1 MKKRLLAIV
10 FALFAVHAAIW
21 AQSGYCGDPNVN
33 GGKDIT
39 WELQSNTLIIS
50 GTGDMASWD
59 DLDARPWASFANSIQ
74 EVIIDGVTSVGA
86 GAFAKCENL
95 TSVHGNIKSIGDGA
109 FFGCINLKIDP
120 PIIAA
125 ADWIGIGAF
134 AECHSLEGFD
144 ESEYGGGH
152 SMLYLTASLVGEG
165 AFMNCPKIDWVAL
178 IGENQVIDRGAFYG
192 CTGLETLEV
201 GTGVKS
207 IGDEAFAACENLVKV
222 KIEAPV
228 PPMLGED
235 AFAGIHQDVEFII
248 DENLGVEV
256 MIAYA
261 NSDWAKYVD
270 VMSTTVESGYC
281 GDRNVNEGKDVT
293 WKLSLGGVLTISGVG
308 AMEDYGYVRV
318 VGGWAIEFDRSPW
331 CGDDRVTSVVVKEG
345 ITNIGDGAF
354 RECVKIES
362 VELPTSCTIIGDS
375 AFNCCSSLK
384 TIVIPEGVTSI
395 GNYAF
400 YGCAALDSIV
410 IPEGVTEIGEATFE
424 GCVSLKSVILPQTLE
439 KIGANAFAE
448 CLELAT
454 ITIPEGVTEIGGMT
468 FAACIS
474 LKSITLPKTLVNIES
489 FAFAECLELATIVIP
504 ENVVSIA
511 GRVFEHCP
519 KLSEVTCLNPIPPVL
534 GEDSFIAIS
543 PTAILR
549 VPEVEAYKA
558 SDWSQYF
565 PTIVDLNTDLSGI
578 NDLKIDD
585 NKSAGIYDLGGR
597 SVKNPIKGCIYI
609 VNGKATMW

>member
-1 MKKRLLAIV
+1 MKKKLLAIV
-10 FALFAVHAAIW
+10 FALFAVHAAVW

-33 GGKDIT
+33 GGKDVM
-39 WELQSNTLIIS
+39 WELEYNTLIIS

-95 TSVHGNIKSIGDGA
+95 TSVHGSLIKSIGDGA
-109 FFGCINLKIDP
+109 FLGCINLKIDP
-120 PIIAA
+120 EIIAD
-125 ADWIGIGAF
+125 ADWIGVGAF

-165 AFMNCPKIDWVAL
+165 AFMNCPKIDWVDL
-178 IGENQVIDRGAFYG
+178 IGENQEIDRGAFYG
-192 CTGLETLEV
+192 CTGLKTLVV

-207 IGDEAFAACENLVKV
+207 IGREAFADCDNLVKV
-222 KIEAPV
+222 KVEAPV
-228 PPMLGED
+228 PPVLGED
-235 AFAGIHQDVEFII
+235 VFGGIHQDVEFII

-261 NSDWAKYVD
+261 NSDWAKYFD
-270 VMSTTVESGYC
+270 VLSTTVESGYC
-281 GDRNVNEGKDVT
+281 GDRNVNEGKDVI
-293 WKLSLGGVLTISGVG
+293 WKLSLGGVLTISGNG
-308 AMEDYGYVRV
+308 AMETNVYNSHWGFF
-318 VGGWAIEFDRSPW
+318 EESPW
-331 CGDDRVTSVVVKEG
+331 SDSDFSSVVIKEG
-345 ITNIGDGAF
+345 VTNVGVRAF
-354 RECVKIES
+354 GECEGLKS
-362 VELPTSCTIIGDS
+362 VELPKSCTIVGDS
-375 AFNCCSSLK
+375 AF
-384 TIVIPEGVTSI
+384 
-395 GNYAF
+395 
-400 YGCAALDSIV
+400 YGCVALDSIV
-410 IPEGVTEIGEATFE
+410 IPEGVTEIGEGTFY

-439 KIGANAFAE
+439 KIGANAFKA

-454 ITIPEGVTEIGGMT
+454 ITIPEGVTEISAET
-468 FAACIS
+468 FAACLS

-489 FAFAECLELATIVIP
+489 FAFAECHELATIVIP

-511 GRVFEHCP
+511 GSVFDYCP

-543 PTAILR
+543 SAAILR

-578 NDLKIDD
+578 NNLKIDD
-585 NKSAGIYDLGGR
+585 NKSVGIYDLGGR

-609 VNGKATMW
+609 VNGKVTMW